1 MNETELY
8 RRCQLFA
15 EMLGNACGLGVWA
28 FGPDKKLYISTCAH
42 EREFQLFLRAG
53 NCLDRALTEADT
65 CQTTLMMDDPL
76 GMFWLADFMRL
87 ENGKLQAV
95 IMVGPMFDA
104 VSSLDTI
111 RNALQGMNLSVAL
124 GGLLIEQL
132 QDVPVLSLNNIH
144 QYAIMLHWC
153 LTGRTMAAGD
163 IRMLLHG
170 GTALP
175 NPRLAE
181 GVEAAWDPERSRLLE
196 ERILQCVREGN
207 LSADPFGSSVST
219 HGEPDAYNLGDPVRE
234 NKDTVIIFTALCARA
249 AIEGGLS
256 PRTAKALEV
265 TYVRAAEQC
274 ARTSDLI
281 NLNTKMVQDFIRRVH
296 ASRAQP
302 AMTLPVQEC
311 MEYVQ
316 THLTEPFTLADLA
329 RHVGY
334 TEYYLTKKFQKE
346 TGTKLAD
353 YIRGARLE
361 QARLQLETTQ
371 RSVRAISEEF
381 QFGTPNYFSTAFARR
396 YGQSPAQ
403 YRASLG
409 MGGTPKTK
417 ATHREKD

>member
-28 FGPDKKLYISTCAH
+28 FDPDKKLYMSTCAH
-42 EREFQLFLRAG
+42 EQEFQLFLRAG

-196 ERILQCVREGN
+196 ERILQCVREATSR
-207 LSADPFGSSVST
+207 LTRSAAVFRPRRAGRLQPWRS
-219 HGEPDAYNLGDPVRE
+219 
-234 NKDTVIIFTALCARA
+234 CAGKQGYRHHFYGA
-249 AIEGGLS
+249 
-256 PRTAKALEV
+256 
-265 TYVRAAEQC
+265 VRAC
-274 ARTSDLI
+274 G
-281 NLNTKMVQDFIRRVH
+281 H
-296 ASRAQP
+296 
-302 AMTLPVQEC
+302 
-311 MEYVQ
+311 
-316 THLTEPFTLADLA
+316 
-329 RHVGY
+329 
-334 TEYYLTKKFQKE
+334 
-346 TGTKLAD
+346 
-353 YIRGARLE
+353 
-361 QARLQLETTQ
+361 
-371 RSVRAISEEF
+371 
-381 QFGTPNYFSTAFARR
+381 
-396 YGQSPAQ
+396 
-403 YRASLG
+403 
-409 MGGTPKTK
+409 
-417 ATHREKD
+417 

>member
-296 ASRAQP
+296 ASRAHP

-346 TGTKLAD
+346 TGTK
-353 YIRGARLE
+353 
-361 QARLQLETTQ
+361 TTQ

>member
-15 EMLGNACGLGVWA
+15 EMLGKACGLGVWA
-28 FGPDKKLYISTCAH
+28 FGPDKKLYMSTCAH

-196 ERILQCVREGN
+196 ERILQCVREGRIDAN
-207 LSADPFGSSVST
+207 PFGERAVS
-219 HGEPDAYNLGDPVRE
+219 HAERDVYRLGDPLRE
-234 NKDTVIIFTALCARA
+234 NKDTVIIFAALCARA

-256 PRTAKALEV
+256 PRTAKALEI
-265 TYVRAAEQC
+265 TYVRTIEQC
-274 ARTSDLI
+274 TRTTDLI
-281 NLNTKMVQDFIRRVH
+281 TLNSKMLQDFIRRVH
-296 ASRAQP
+296 DARRTPGVS
-302 AMTLPVQEC
+302 LPVQEC

-409 MGGTPKTK
+409 MGGAPKTK

>member
-42 EREFQLFLRAG
+42 EREFQLFLHAG

-76 GMFWLADFMRL
+76 GMFWLADFMRRKD
-87 ENGKLQAV
+87 GSLQAV
-95 IMVGPMFDA
+95 MMVGPMFDA
-104 VSSLDTI
+104 VSSLKTI
-111 RNALQGMNLSVAL
+111 ERSLRGMNLSVAL
-124 GGLLIEQL
+124 TGLLIEQL
-132 QDVPVLSLNNIH
+132 KDVPVLSLNNIH

-153 LTGRTMAAGD
+153 LTGQTMTAGD
-163 IRMLLHG
+163 IRIMLRG

-175 NPRLAE
+175 TPRLTE
-181 GVEAAWDPERSRLLE
+181 GVDAAWDPDRSRLLE
-196 ERILQCVREGN
+196 EQMLQCVREARIDAN
-207 LSADPFGSSVST
+207 PFGERAVS
-219 HGEPDAYNLGDPVRE
+219 HAERDVYRLGDPLRE
-234 NKDTVIIFTALCARA
+234 NKDTVIIFAALCARA

-256 PRTAKALEV
+256 PRTAKALEI
-265 TYVRAAEQC
+265 TYVRTIEQC
-274 ARTSDLI
+274 TRTTDLI
-281 NLNTKMVQDFIRRVH
+281 TLNSKMLQDFIRRVH
-296 ASRAQP
+296 DARRTPGVS
-302 AMTLPVQEC
+302 LPVQEC

-353 YIRGARLE
+353 YIRDARLE
-361 QARLQLETTQ
+361 QARLQLETTR

-409 MGGTPKTK
+409 MGGAPKTK